1 MDLKGFSVASRMD
14 RDNVMVVAMA
24 ATGGDGSWSS
34 HGNRTTGTLI
44 LAIVVVVIRV
54 VVVGKHDCR
63 LCCRGRSTTGPTGG
77 IMTTRRRRRR
87 RRSGAT
93 RTLVL
98 FLGMTMPFLVLAG
111 TLVGLG
117 KRMVGLV

>member
-63 LCCRGRSTTGPTGG
+63 LCCRGRSTTITTGG
-77 IMTTRRRRRR
+77 TMTTRRRRC

-98 FLGMTMPFLVLAG
+98 FLGMTMPFLILAG
-111 TLVGLG
+111 TLVRLG
-117 KRMVGLV
+117 ERMVRLV